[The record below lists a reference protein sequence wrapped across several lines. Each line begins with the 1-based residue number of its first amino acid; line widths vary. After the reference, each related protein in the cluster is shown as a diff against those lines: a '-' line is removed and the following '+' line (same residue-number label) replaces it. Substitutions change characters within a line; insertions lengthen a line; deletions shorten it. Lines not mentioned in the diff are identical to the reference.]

1 MDWLFID
8 FKLWVLSRTLF
19 SIPKLER
26 RVSHLLLIGLVSI
39 GRLVLVK
46 VEETSPVNHPLGGQ
60 LFKVT

>member
-1 MDWLFID
+1 MNWLFID

-19 SIPKLER
+19 SIPKLGR
-26 RVSHLLLIGLVSI
+26 SVSHLLLIGVVSI

-46 VEETSPVNHPLGGQ
+46 VEETSPVNHPLGGE